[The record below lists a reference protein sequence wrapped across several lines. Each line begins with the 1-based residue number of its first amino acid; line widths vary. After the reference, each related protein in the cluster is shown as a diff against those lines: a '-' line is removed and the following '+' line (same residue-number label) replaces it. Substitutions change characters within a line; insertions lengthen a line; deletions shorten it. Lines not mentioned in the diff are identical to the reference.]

1 MSFFS
6 HDPDEPLAS
15 NAATPSML
23 PGGVDA
29 ASTASYGSAEAA
41 VPYESAE
48 ASVAAPPVERK
59 SSFFDK
65 KVKPKELMQFSRQM
79 AAFIRAGVPILDGL
93 ALLQEDM
100 TNPTMEKT
108 LAGVASDLE
117 NGESFSSALDAYP
130 KVFPQSYRAM
140 VRSAE
145 LTGQLDTVLDRVG
158 AYLERDVEARG
169 KIKSASIYPAL
180 VVVLALGV
188 TILLTTFV
196 LPKFTVFFSS
206 FHAKLPL
213 ATRLLID
220 ISSFLTHWGLVVL
233 GALLVLVAVFVWT
246 LHRPGPREWLDRR
259 ALRLPVFGPL
269 LRFALVERFCRI
281 LGSMTE
287 AGVPVAEAMAVA
299 GRAMNNL
306 YVERML
312 DVAREGMMR
321 GDGVARSLRA
331 TTLFPAVA
339 TQMLRVGEDTGSLD
353 EQLGM
358 AAHYYEREVDDR
370 LKRLTSLFE
379 PLILIAVG
387 LVVGF
392 VAIALVSA
400 MYGIF
405 RHSGAIK

>member
-1 MSFFS
+1 MTFFS
-6 HDPDEPLAS
+6 RDS
-15 NAATPSML
+15 K
-23 PGGVDA
+23 PGPA
-29 ASTASYGSAEAA
+29 ISAA
-41 VPYESAE
+41 VPSAPGE
-48 ASVAAPPVERK
+48 TTGPEQTVRYGSPPAPAAAPPAARK
-59 SSFFDK
+59 ASFFDK
-65 KVKPKELMQFSRQM
+65 KVKTKELMQFSRQM
-79 AAFIRAGVPILDGL
+79 AAFVRSGVPILDGL
-93 ALLQEDM
+93 ALLQEDV
-100 TNPTMEKT
+100 TNPTMVRT
-108 LAGVASDLE
+108 LAGIASALQ
-117 NGESFSSALDAYP
+117 NGESFSSALDAHP

-158 AYLERDVEARG
+158 AYLERDVEAKG

-180 VVVLALGV
+180 VVVLAFGV

-196 LPKFTVFFSS
+196 LPKFTVFFAS

-213 ATRLLID
+213 ATRTLINV
-220 ISSFLTHWGLVVL
+220 SNFLTHWGLVL
-233 GALLVLVAVFVWT
+233 IAIALVLVAGFVWM
-246 LHRPGPREWLDRR
+246 LRRPRTRLWLDRR
-259 ALRLPVFGPL
+259 VLRLPVFGPL
-269 LRFALVERFCRI
+269 LRYALVERFCRI

-287 AGVPVAEAMAVA
+287 AGVPLAEAMAVA
-299 GRAMNNL
+299 GAAMNNL
-306 YVERML
+306 YVAHVL
-312 DVAREGMMR
+312 DTAREGMMR
-321 GDGVARSLRA
+321 GDGVARSLGGTR
-331 TTLFPAVA
+331 LFPAVA

-379 PLILIAVG
+379 PVILIAVG

-405 RHSGAIK
+405 KQTGSVT

>member
-1 MSFFS
+1 MTFFS
-6 HDPDEPLAS
+6 HDSEAGPAI
-15 NAATPSML
+15 NAALPSL
-23 PGGVDA
+23 LA
-29 ASTASYGSAEAA
+29 ATDGSESRAPYGSAPAPA
-41 VPYESAE
+41 D
-48 ASVAAPPVERK
+48 APPAVRK
-59 SSFFDK
+59 PSFFDK
-65 KVKPKELMQFSRQM
+65 KVKTKELMQFSRQM
-79 AAFIRAGVPILDGL
+79 AAFVRTGVPILDGL
-93 ALLQEDM
+93 ALLQEDV
-100 TNPTMEKT
+100 TNPTMQRT
-108 LAGVASDLE
+108 LAGIAAALQ

-158 AYLERDVEARG
+158 AYLERDVEAKG
-169 KIKSASIYPAL
+169 KIKAASIYPAL
-180 VVVLALGV
+180 VVVLAFGV

-196 LPKFTVFFSS
+196 LPKFTVFFAS
-206 FHAKLPL
+206 FHAKLPW
-213 ATRLLID
+213 ATRALINT
-220 ISSFLTHWGLVVL
+220 SNFLTHWGLVLIAILV
-233 GALLVLVAVFVWT
+233 VLVAAFVWM
-246 LHRPGPREWLDRR
+246 LRRPRTRHWLDRR
-259 ALRLPVFGPL
+259 VLRLPVFGPL
-269 LRFALVERFCRI
+269 LRYALVERFCRI

-287 AGVPVAEAMAVA
+287 AGVPLPEAMAVA
-299 GRAMNNL
+299 GKAMNNL
-306 YVERML
+306 YVAHIL

-321 GDGVARSLRA
+321 GDGVARSLGA

-405 RHSGAIK
+405 KQTGSVK

>member
-1 MSFFS
+1 MTFFS
-6 HDPDEPLAS
+6 RDSEPGPAI
-15 NAATPSML
+15 NAALPAA
-23 PGGVDA
+23 PGGV
-29 ASTASYGSAEAA
+29 TAPEQTVIYGSAPAPAA
-41 VPYESAE
+41 TRP
-48 ASVAAPPVERK
+48 AARK
-59 SSFFDK
+59 ASFFDK

-79 AAFIRAGVPILDGL
+79 AAFVRSGVPILDGL
-93 ALLQEDM
+93 ALLQEDA
-100 TNPTMEKT
+100 TNPTMLRT
-108 LAGVASDLE
+108 VAGIASALQ
-117 NGESFSSALDAYP
+117 NGDSFSSALDAYP

-145 LTGQLDTVLDRVG
+145 LTGQLDIVLDRVG
-158 AYLERDVEARG
+158 AYLERDVEAKG

-196 LPKFTVFFSS
+196 LPKFIVFFAS
-206 FHAKLPL
+206 FHAKLPW
-213 ATRLLID
+213 ATRALINA
-220 ISSFLTHWGLVVL
+220 SNFLTHWGLVL
-233 GALLVLVAVFVWT
+233 IAILVALVAVFVWM
-246 LHRPGPREWLDRR
+246 LRRPRTRLWLDRR
-259 ALRLPVFGPL
+259 VLRLPVFGPL
-269 LRFALVERFCRI
+269 LRYALVERFCRI

-287 AGVPVAEAMAVA
+287 AGVPLAEAMAVA
-299 GRAMNNL
+299 GAAMNNL
-306 YVERML
+306 YVARVL
-312 DVAREGMMR
+312 DIAREGMMR
-321 GDGVARSLRA
+321 GEGVARSLGA
-331 TTLFPAVA
+331 TRLFPAVA

-379 PLILIAVG
+379 PVILIAVG

-405 RHSGAIK
+405 KQTGSVQ

>member
-1 MSFFS
+1 MTFFS
-6 HDPDEPLAS
+6 RDNEAGPAI
-15 NAATPSML
+15 NAALPSL
-23 PGGVDA
+23 TA
-29 ASTASYGSAEAA
+29 ATTGSEQAVMYGSAPVPA
-41 VPYESAE
+41 V
-48 ASVAAPPVERK
+48 APPAARK
-59 SSFFDK
+59 ASFFDK
-65 KVKPKELMQFSRQM
+65 KVKTKELMQFSRQM
-79 AAFIRAGVPILDGL
+79 AAFVRSGVPILDGL
-93 ALLQEDM
+93 ALLQEDV
-100 TNPTMEKT
+100 TNPTLLRT
-108 LAGVASDLE
+108 LAGIASALQ

-130 KVFPQSYRAM
+130 KVFPLSYRAM

-145 LTGQLDTVLDRVG
+145 LTGQLDTVLERVG
-158 AYLERDVEARG
+158 AYLERDVEAKG

-180 VVVLALGV
+180 VAVLAFGV

-196 LPKFTVFFSS
+196 LPKFTVFFAS
-206 FHAKLPL
+206 FHAKLPW
-213 ATRLLID
+213 ATRALINT
-220 ISSFLTHWGLVVL
+220 SNFLTHWGLVLIAILV
-233 GALLVLVAVFVWT
+233 VLVAVFVWM
-246 LHRPGPREWLDRR
+246 LRRPRTRHWLDRR
-259 ALRLPVFGPL
+259 VLRLPVFGPL
-269 LRFALVERFCRI
+269 LRYALVERFCRI

-287 AGVPVAEAMAVA
+287 AGIPLAEAMAVA
-299 GRAMNNL
+299 GKAMNNL
-306 YVERML
+306 YVANIL

-321 GDGVARSLRA
+321 GDGVARSLGA

-405 RHSGAIK
+405 KQTGSVK

>member
-1 MSFFS
+1 
-6 HDPDEPLAS
+6 
-15 NAATPSML
+15 ML
-23 PGGVDA
+23 
-29 ASTASYGSAEAA
+29 
-41 VPYESAE
+41 
-48 ASVAAPPVERK
+48 R
-59 SSFFDK
+59 
-65 KVKPKELMQFSRQM
+65 
-79 AAFIRAGVPILDGL
+79 
-93 ALLQEDM
+93 
-100 TNPTMEKT
+100 T
-108 LAGVASDLE
+108 LAGITSSLQ
-117 NGESFSSALDAYP
+117 NGESFSSALDVHP

-158 AYLERDVEARG
+158 AYLERDVEAKG
-169 KIKSASIYPAL
+169 KIKSASVYPAL
-180 VVVLALGV
+180 VVVLAFGV

-196 LPKFTVFFSS
+196 LPKFTVFFAS

-213 ATRLLID
+213 ATRALI
-220 ISSFLTHWGLVVL
+220 STSNFLTHWGL
-233 GALLVLVAVFVWT
+233 LLIAILVVLVAVFVWM
-246 LHRPGPREWLDRR
+246 LRHPRTRHWLDRR
-259 ALRLPVFGPL
+259 VLTLPVFGPL
-269 LRFALVERFCRI
+269 LRYALVERFCRI

-287 AGVPVAEAMAVA
+287 AGVPLAEAMAVA

-306 YVERML
+306 YVARVL

-321 GDGVARSLRA
+321 GDGVARSLSA
-331 TTLFPAVA
+331 TRLFPAVA

-379 PLILIAVG
+379 PAILIAVG

-405 RHSGAIK
+405 KQTGPIK